1 MRKLRQLSLA
11 VVLTFAFATCGF
23 AGIIPTVPEAPPQP
37 PSALETSTGI
47 TDTPPAAQ
55 SEPTDP
61 VIEFALNVLRSALSL
76 F

>member
-1 MRKLRQLSLA
+1 MRKLKQVSLA
-11 VVLTFAFATCGF
+11 VAIMLALSTGAM
-23 AGIIPTVPEAPPQP
+23 AGIIECPPAAPPPPEP
-37 PSALETSTGI
+37 PSITATGI

-61 VIEFALNVLRSALSL
+61 VIEFALNVLQSVLSL